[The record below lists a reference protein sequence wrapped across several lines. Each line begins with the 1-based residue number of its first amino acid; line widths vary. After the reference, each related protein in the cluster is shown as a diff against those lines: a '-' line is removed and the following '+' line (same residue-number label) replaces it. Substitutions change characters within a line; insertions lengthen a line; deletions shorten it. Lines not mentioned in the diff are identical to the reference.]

1 MNLHPSDD
9 DSRVTLGEKLRHVS
23 QRALGIAV
31 ALLAIA
37 ITLGSLVIS
46 ALALESNTRVMAR
59 VLADNAAASLMFL
72 DNDAASRVLKTL
84 ERLPDVRGA
93 AIFDTRGMPFARY
106 GDYVVDARTPP
117 SLSAERAHFNLHTLH
132 VTQPAACA
140 WALRWAWAKVPKSV
154 WRLW

>member
-84 ERLPDVRGA
+84 EVDIER
-93 AIFDTRGMPFARY
+93 TRNEILRELDPNFSGIIYPNNTPFKARSIRFFKY
-106 GDYVVDARTPP
+106 LDGV
-117 SLSAERAHFNLHTLH
+117 F
-132 VTQPAACA
+132 QP
-140 WALRWAWAKVPKSV
+140 
-154 WRLW
+154 